1 MPRLQRPFRRIRA
14 GLMPC
19 VRLGTLLLCGLLPLG
34 AQAAELA
41 RQLMPTPLAPGGEDH
56 LTLPMP
62 ANLDPSEEV
71 WVAYRM
77 YAISANPDPS
87 GDIVVSGSFDGVKT
101 PLGDMTVVFT
111 PSRMEKT
118 ASQGTIGQKFEAAYG
133 KRSDAELATVMGPGL
148 FEAYTA
154 LNRKSGAI
162 LQGTVL
168 KTLPPPGADR
178 PPLLVTVERESDQN
192 PVGLEVIVG
201 QGDLPADVQAAV
213 DPKPAFRIGKMLVL
227 GLVIAIV
234 VGVWLRLRND

>member
-1 MPRLQRPFRRIRA
+1 MTPFPGRFRRTCA
-14 GLMPC
+14 G
-19 VRLGTLLLCGLLPLG
+19 LLCGLLPLA
-34 AQAAELA
+34 AQAGELV
-41 RQLMPTPLAPGGEDH
+41 RQTMPTPLAPGGNDH

-62 ANLDPSEEV
+62 ATLDPAQEV

-101 PLGDMTVVFT
+101 PLGEMTVVFT
-111 PSRMEKT
+111 PSRMEQS
-118 ASQGTIGQKFEAAYG
+118 ASAGTIGQRFEAAYG
-133 KRSDAELATVMGPGL
+133 KRSDAELAAAMGPGL

-154 LNRKSGAI
+154 LNRRSGAI

-168 KTLPPPGADR
+168 KRLPAPGAER
-178 PPLLVTVERESDQN
+178 PPLLVTVERDSDQH

-201 QGDLPADVQAAV
+201 QGDLPADVQSAV
-213 DPKPAFRIGKMLVL
+213 DPRPAFRIGRMLVL

-234 VGVWLRLRND
+234 VGAWMRLRSD

>member
-1 MPRLQRPFRRIRA
+1 MSPLQGCLRRIGVLA
-14 GLMPC
+14 
-19 VRLGTLLLCGLLPLG
+19 LCGLLPI
-34 AQAAELA
+34 AAHAGELA

-62 ANLDPSEEV
+62 ANLDPSEDV
-71 WVAYRM
+71 WVVYRM
-77 YAISANPDPS
+77 YAISANPDPT

-118 ASQGTIGQKFEAAYG
+118 ASQGTIGQKLEAAYG
-133 KRSDAELATVMGPGL
+133 KRSDAELAAGMGPGL

-154 LNRKSGAI
+154 LNRKTGAI
-162 LQGTVL
+162 LTGTVL

-178 PPLLVTVERESDQN
+178 PPLLVTVERDSDQH

-201 QGDLPADVQAAV
+201 QGDLPADVKTAV
-213 DPKPAFRIGKMLVL
+213 DPQPAFRIGRLLVL
-227 GLVIAIV
+227 GLVIAV
-234 VGVWLRLRND
+234 VIGVWLRLRNA